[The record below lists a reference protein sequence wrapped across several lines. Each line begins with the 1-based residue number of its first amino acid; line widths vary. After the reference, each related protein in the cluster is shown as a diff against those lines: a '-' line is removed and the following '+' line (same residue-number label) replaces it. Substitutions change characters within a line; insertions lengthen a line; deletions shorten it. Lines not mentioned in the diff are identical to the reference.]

1 MPTAIDRAHLAGAPI
16 SWGVCEVPGW
26 GPALPPERALSEMRR
41 LGFTATELGP
51 AGYLGA
57 DAASIRRALDRWGL
71 GALGGFQPL
80 VLHDP
85 AQRAETRRRTETAA
99 RLLQAVGARHFVT
112 AAVADLGWSKPSPL
126 GGAQWQALFDGV
138 AMVDEI
144 CDRHDLIQVLH
155 PHVGTL
161 IESPDQVDRV
171 LGASEVRWCLDTG
184 HLALGGIDPLTF
196 AVEHADRVGLV
207 HLKDVRLEFGPALRA
222 RTRSLLEATRQGV
235 FRPLGEGDVDVRAV
249 AEELIRRGYDGWYV
263 FEQDTVISGDPAS
276 ADPASDVRRSV
287 EHLIGS
293 TARA

>member
-138 AMVDEI
+138 ERVRPAPS
-144 CDRHDLIQVLH
+144 QV
-155 PHVGTL
+155 G
-161 IESPDQVDRV
+161 D
-171 LGASEVRWCLDTG
+171 GAG
-184 HLALGGIDPLTF
+184 HEMAG
-196 AVEHADRVGLV
+196 ADRLQQPGR
-207 HLKDVRLEFGPALRA
+207 RLGPPPR
-222 RTRSLLEATRQGV
+222 
-235 FRPLGEGDVDVRAV
+235 LGM
-249 AEELIRRGYDGWYV
+249 LS
-263 FEQDTVISGDPAS
+263 TV
-276 ADPASDVRRSV
+276 V
-287 EHLIGS
+287 
-293 TARA
+293 